1 MASLMQCD
9 IVTPEES
16 IFSGQVS
23 MVSLVGSLGE
33 LGILPGHMPL
43 MTGIRPGPLRLKMES
58 GEEEVFFASDG
69 FLEVQPGHV
78 TALIDT
84 AIRAEDLDESAAEEA
99 ERAAK
104 AALGGESG
112 EFEFSAA
119 AAQLAEAAARMRTLD
134 ELRKRRNR

>member
-9 IVTPEES
+9 IVTPEAS
-16 IFSGQVS
+16 VFSGQVS

-43 MTGIRPGPLRLKMES
+43 LTGIRPGPLRLVLAS
-58 GEEEVFFASDG
+58 GEEEVLFASGG

-84 AIRAEDLDESAAEEA
+84 AVRAEDLDQSAAEEA
-99 ERAAK
+99 ERSARN
-104 AALGGESG
+104 ALEGDRGD
-112 EFEFSAA
+112 FEFSAA